1 MILVFKKGST
11 HKFQGIDCE
20 LKRIDHGKL
29 SSYEKQG
36 WILDHRKLYPA
47 AEQPKAPEATVAQNF
62 KKPKKG

>member
-1 MILVFKKGST
+1 MILVFKKGNT

-47 AEQPKAPEATVAQNF
+47 AVAPEQPKAQNY
-62 KKPKKG
+62 KKPKKD